1 MKKIFFTPFMV
12 LFILLWVSCS
22 QGNYPQSGIVRK
34 AYKTNLKRM
43 RTGYNHFVPVNLPLD
58 SLGAKQWDAPSPNF
72 DIRTP
77 DLVIIHY
84 TEENSCPQA
93 LYTLT
98 NPNTNR
104 KVSANYLICKDG
116 TVFKLVDERYRAWQA
131 GLSRWGNFNNINSI
145 SMGIELDNTGKEPF
159 SEKQIASLLVLLH
172 AIKSR
177 YYIPTGNF
185 IGHADV
191 TPTRR
196 ADPGTYFPW
205 EELAA
210 QGFGYWRDSVLP
222 ALPDGFDYKTD
233 LRLIGYDIRDTAAA
247 IVAFKR
253 HFIQNDTTPVLT
265 GYDKQVLND
274 IFLKYDQ

>member
-1 MKKIFFTPFMV
+1 MKKILFTSFIA
-12 LFILLWVSCS
+12 LFILLWVSCAP
-22 QGNYPQSGIVRK
+22 GNYPQSRIVRK
-34 AYKTNLKRM
+34 AYKANLKRM
-43 RTGYNHFVPVNLPLD
+43 RLGYNHFVSVKLPLD
-58 SLGAKQWDAPSPNF
+58 SLGVKQWNAPSPNF

-84 TEENSCPQA
+84 TEENSCQQA
-93 LYTLT
+93 LFTLT
-98 NPNTNR
+98 NPNTHR
-104 KVSANYLICKDG
+104 KVSANYLVCKDG

-145 SMGIELDNTGKEPF
+145 SMGIELDNTGQEPF
-159 SEKQIASLLVLLH
+159 TQKQIASLLVLLH
-172 AIKSR
+172 EIKSR

-191 TPTRR
+191 APTRR

-205 EELAA
+205 EELAT

-222 ALPDGFDYKTD
+222 ALPPDFDYKTD
-233 LRLIGYDIRDTAAA
+233 LRLIGYDIRDTTAA

-253 HFIQNDTTPVLT
+253 HFIQTDTTAELT
-265 GYDKQVLND
+265 DYDKQVLYD

>member
-1 MKKIFFTPFMV
+1 MKIIITALIIFFMV
-12 LFILLWVSCS
+12 VEVSCAP
-22 QGNYPQSGIVRK
+22 GRYPQSSLVRK
-34 AYKTNLKRM
+34 AYKTNLKKM
-43 RTGYNHFVPVNLPLD
+43 RAGYDRFVPVHLPLD
-58 SLGAKQWDAPSPNF
+58 SLGVKQWTAPSPNF

-98 NPNTNR
+98 NPNTSR

-131 GLSRWGNFNNINSI
+131 GISRWGNFNNINSI
-145 SMGIELDNTGKEPF
+145 SMGIELDNTGQEPF
-159 SEKQIASLLVLLH
+159 SEKQIASLLVLLQT
-172 AIKSR
+172 IKTR
-177 YYIPTGNF
+177 YHIPVGNF

-191 TPTRR
+191 APTRR

-205 EELAA
+205 EELSTK
-210 QGFGYWRDSVLP
+210 GFGYWRDSLLP
-222 ALPDGFDYKTD
+222 ALPADFDYKTA
-233 LRLIGYDIRDTAAA
+233 LKLIGYDIRDTTAA

-253 HFIQNDTTPVLT
+253 HFIQNDTTSELT
-265 GYDKQVLND
+265 DYDKQVLYD